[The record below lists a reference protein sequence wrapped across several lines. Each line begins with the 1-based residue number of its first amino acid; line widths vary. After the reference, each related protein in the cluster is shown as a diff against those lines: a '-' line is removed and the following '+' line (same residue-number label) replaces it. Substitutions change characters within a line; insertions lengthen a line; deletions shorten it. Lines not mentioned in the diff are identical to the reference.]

1 MKSRRLFSIFLA
13 LTLVSGALT
22 ISGSESAQALPLQT
36 SFSQNLTA
44 LDSNSFA
51 LPTKGKK
58 SKYMTKKQ
66 AAQHYLSLV
75 CPVNAANAAWNA
87 VPTYGPEYDA
97 AVQEIIRTSTE
108 AANGFK
114 KPPKKW
120 PKNIKKAWVTWF
132 YDMSVMEAWAMQ
144 MYIGATEQ
152 TQPGID
158 ANYNNY
164 TWEWFV
170 AKPSRSK
177 AYRGWAFEPYWEWQ
191 VVYPNLFRKKLGL
204 PPAQG
209 QNNGCP

>member
-22 ISGSESAQALPLQT
+22 ISGSESAQALPNKVSAT
-36 SFSQNLTA
+36 QNLTT
-44 LDSNSFA
+44 LDSNNLS
-51 LPTKGKK
+51 LPPNGKR

-66 AAQHYLSLV
+66 AAKHYLSLV
-75 CPVNAANAAWNA
+75 CPVNAAYAAWSA

-120 PKNIKKAWVTWF
+120 PTNIKKAWVTWF

-144 MYIGATEQ
+144 MYVGANEQ
-152 TQPGID
+152 TQPGIS
-158 ANYNNY
+158 ANFDTY
-164 TWEWFV
+164 TWEWLM
-170 AKPSRSK
+170 AKSSRSK
-177 AYRGWAFEPYWEWQ
+177 AYRGYAFEPYWEWQ

-204 PPAQG
+204 PPSG